1 MRPCILHCMPV
12 KENLRYLMR
21 QAGLN
26 PHSLAKETG
35 VKQPTIFRI
44 LEGESETPRDSTLRP
59 IADFFGLR
67 VEVLR
72 YGDLEQDRPVEGQG
86 KPTPIDSS
94 EPKSVSV
101 VMASRLEP
109 LEGMQVIREEDLS
122 HYNTEPAAGPSG
134 KRTAPVISWVQAG
147 EWAEAHDPYPPGD
160 GEGFEEVPDTAGANV
175 FWLRVVGDSMTAPVG
190 MSIPE
195 GHLILVDP
203 DQEAE
208 NGSLVVAK
216 LTDSDEV
223 TFKKLVIDAGQ
234 KYLKPLNPAYET
246 VKINGNCRIVGV
258 VREAKVKFF

>member
-1 MRPCILHCMPV
+1 MRPCILHGMPV
-12 KENLRYLMR
+12 KENLSYLMR
-21 QAGLN
+21 RAGMN
-26 PHSLAKETG
+26 PHRLAKETG

-44 LEGESETPRDSTLRP
+44 LEGESTTPRDSTLRP
-59 IADFFGLR
+59 IADFFGVR

-72 YGDLEQDRPVEGQG
+72 YGDLEQNGPSEGEK
-86 KPTPIDSS
+86 KPPQSASS
-94 EPKSVSV
+94 DQKAVRV
-101 VMASRLEP
+101 YMASSLKP
-109 LEGMQVIREEDLS
+109 PEGMTVIREEDAS

-160 GEGFEEVPDTAGANV
+160 GEDFEEVPDTAGANV
-175 FWLRVVGDSMTAPVG
+175 FWLRVVGDSMTSPVG

-203 DQEAE
+203 DQEPE

-234 KYLKPLNPAYET
+234 RYLKPLNSAYET